1 MNAAHVPAYP
11 PPNATTPIIIYLQK
25 ATSFAGLNSGLPGL
39 IGTQV
44 NVDLTKSQLCFQ
56 VEFDVK
62 HSYISY
68 SS

>member
-39 IGTQV
+39 IGTQGKCRLDQKPTLLSGRV
-44 NVDLTKSQLCFQ
+44 
-56 VEFDVK
+56 
-62 HSYISY
+62 
-68 SS
+68 